1 MSQRERTVTLDA
13 DVEPL
18 PKHIKSSMNLIVSM
32 LNDGTSQIDVEI
44 PEISQIAFV
53 VEDLEDGMDRF
64 GSLLD
69 VEPWDVYQFEPPRL
83 TDRMY
88 RGEPH
93 EYSMALALTE
103 MAGMMIELIEP
114 LEGESI
120 YTEHLN
126 EHGEGLHHI
135 ACFAFDDLEAV
146 INEFKSVGIE
156 TAQSGIFGPEDTD
169 EGVEFFYFDTAAE
182 LNGVIFETARNLD
195 ELPAPDRRYR

>member
-1 MSQRERTVTLDA
+1 MVDA
-13 DVEPL
+13 DIPQL
-18 PKHIKSSMNLIVSM
+18 
-32 LNDGTSQIDVEI
+32 DVEI
-44 PEISQIAFV
+44 PEVTQIAFV

-64 GSLLD
+64 GGLLG
-69 VEPWDVYQFEPPRL
+69 VKPWEIYRFEPPRL
-83 TDRMY
+83 TDQTY

-103 MAGMMIELIEP
+103 VDGTMIELIEP

-120 YTEHLN
+120 YTEHLD

-146 INEFKSVGIE
+146 IDEFERAGMGIL
-156 TAQSGIFGPEDTD
+156 QSGTFGPEDTD

-182 LNGVIFETARNLD
+182 LNGVIFETARYLD
-195 ELPAPDRRYR
+195 ELPDPDRTYP